1 MPGDRAFS
9 FVGLSQISQP
19 IGPLASA
26 RTSPDVSFI
35 VMGAFCER
43 CSPVGSWYPP
53 ESSTGRLFADPPEA
67 RLKQRAAGSR
77 GLCPL
82 WANSLV
88 WTAHKNVVGR
98 QRMRPRRD
106 NRAAA
111 R

>member
-82 WANSLV
+82 PGQKTCFDSEQECCGQA
-88 WTAHKNVVGR
+88 T
-98 QRMRPRRD
+98 D
-106 NRAAA
+106 AA
-111 R
+111 